1 MQFIILSFKLSVR
14 NQRAKDAKRKM
25 DARCWLLRGD
35 GWSRKVDEGK
45 MFFTTKHT
53 NYTKYLEPLN
63 YSGSIPAAA
72 KMRRRRELLPSP
84 FSTACASR
92 IPAAG

>member
-1 MQFIILSFKLSVR
+1 
-14 NQRAKDAKRKM
+14 
-25 DARCWLLRGD
+25 
-35 GWSRKVDEGK
+35 